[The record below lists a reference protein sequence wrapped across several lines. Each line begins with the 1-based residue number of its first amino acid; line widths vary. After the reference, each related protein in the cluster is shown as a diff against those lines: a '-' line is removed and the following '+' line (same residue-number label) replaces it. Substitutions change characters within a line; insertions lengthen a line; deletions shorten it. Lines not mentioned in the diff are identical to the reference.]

1 MEKNHTLQVKQN
13 ISTLESESLLV
24 LLMRLFLILH
34 ITWQKIVLDTWS
46 RVLVGQQNFHELK
59 SSSSCIRGVY
69 KQWTFWWWNENDK
82 YLLHFVSLS

>member
-34 ITWQKIVLDTWS
+34 IT
-46 RVLVGQQNFHELK
+46 
-59 SSSSCIRGVY
+59 
-69 KQWTFWWWNENDK
+69 
-82 YLLHFVSLS
+82 